1 MMKKENPRSRLR
13 CALCQMFT
21 DKDVSIHTQAEMTE
35 CMADKADVEK
45 ERLAEQLMEIV
56 STSTTEEEMISKSRK
71 LI

>member
-35 CMADKADVEK
+35 CMADKADEEK
-45 ERLAEQLMEIV
+45 ERLLY
-56 STSTTEEEMISKSRK
+56 KK
-71 LI
+71 LDSINEKGGSFLLSNVI

>member
-1 MMKKENPRSRLR
+1 
-13 CALCQMFT
+13 
-21 DKDVSIHTQAEMTE
+21 MTE

>member
-1 MMKKENPRSRLR
+1 MKKENPRSRLR

-21 DKDVSIHTQAEMTE
+21 DKGVSIHTQAEMTE
-35 CMADKADVEK
+35 CMADKADEEK
-45 ERLAEQLMEIV
+45 ERLAEQLMEII